1 MKTFY
6 LEARTTTVPKSLVAN
21 VQTLDFGEI
30 PVAMRVTKEILI
42 KNVGIKEE
50 TLKLQ
55 SLTPYGGFSVLNAMR
70 AIAPGETRGVIIQFE
85 PLAQQIYEER
95 VIMFSEHTTVS
106 VFLKGCGVRPEVNIE
121 PEDGLLQFGNVIVG
135 ETVEKSFKIKN
146 VSSFPVKFNLSSEAF
161 GISNKKKE
169 VPFLLIP

>member
-70 AIAPGETRGVIIQFE
+70 AIAPGETRGVII
-85 PLAQQIYEER
+85 
-95 VIMFSEHTTVS
+95 
-106 VFLKGCGVRPEVNIE
+106 
-121 PEDGLLQFGNVIVG
+121 
-135 ETVEKSFKIKN
+135 
-146 VSSFPVKFNLSSEAF
+146 
-161 GISNKKKE
+161 
-169 VPFLLIP
+169 